1 MAADIPTLEPT
12 EVRSGDTWTW
22 QRSLSDYP
30 AGVWTLVYSLV
41 NSNGKITLT
50 ATASGADHLV
60 SVAAATT
67 AGYAPGTYSAVG
79 RVTSGAEAVTVWTG
93 GIQVLPNVAAKTS
106 YDDRSHARKVLEAI
120 EAVLENRATTD
131 QQAVTIGD
139 RSIEKMPIA
148 DLLKLRDSYKL
159 EVASEEAAAR
169 LSSNIGGRGRVMTR
183 L

>member
-1 MAADIPTLEPT
+1 MAVDVPTVEPT
-12 EVRSGDTWTW
+12 QVRAGDTWTW
-22 QRSLSDYP
+22 SRSLSDYP
-30 AGVWTLVYSLV
+30 APTWTLAYSLL
-41 NSNGKITLT
+41 NATSKISIT
-50 ATASGADHLV
+50 ASASGADHLV

-67 AGYAPGTYSAVG
+67 AGYTAGTYSASA
-79 RVTSGAEAVTVWTG
+79 RVTSGAEAYTVWTG
-93 GIQVLPNVAAKTS
+93 VIEVSPNLAAKTS

-120 EAVLENRATTD
+120 EAVLEGRATTD
-131 QQAVTIGD
+131 QQSVTIGD